1 MPIARIQ
8 TFTLLGVDAFDV
20 TIEVD
25 VAQGLPS
32 FSVVGLPDAAVRES
46 RERVR
51 SAVKNSDFDFPDRR
65 IVASL
70 APADLRKAGPG
81 FDLGIAAGLLVSSGQ
96 LPEDA
101 LRSCAMAAELALD
114 GSVRAVP
121 GAIAMAERA
130 GELGI
135 EKIVVARDSAAE
147 AAMPAALGAH
157 RCKVVPLDH
166 LRDLTYLGTTGEPC
180 HSPQDLEP
188 DDSAL
193 MLGVDLEEL
202 RGQPTLRRALEAV
215 AAGAHGM
222 LILGPPGAG
231 KSLAARRLPTIMPP
245 LEDPE
250 AMEVLRIASACGQN
264 GWHGRGRG
272 PHRAHRPFR
281 APHHTIS
288 PAGLVGGGT
297 PPRPGEVTLAHRGV
311 LFLDELGE
319 FSRNSL
325 EALRQPLEDGEVT
338 ISRVRH
344 SVRLPS
350 RFVLIAAS
358 NPCPC
363 GHGEDSPKC
372 NCSALAAQ
380 RYRNRISGALADRI
394 DISLSIEQPSSEAL
408 AGEPGEPSAVVRERV
423 VRARQAAIARQGCA
437 NAELGPAALRLHVP
451 LSKEARREL
460 TSGHTKLG
468 LSGRGHDRVRRVART
483 LADLGGREEVSAED
497 IDGALAFRRRSAK

>member
-1 MPIARIQ
+1 MIARVH
-8 TFTLLGVDAFDV
+8 TFTLLGIEAVDV
-20 TIEVD
+20 SVEVD
-25 VAQGLPS
+25 VGKGLPS

-51 SAVKNSDFDFPDRR
+51 SAVKNSGFEFPDKR
-65 IVASL
+65 IVVSL
-70 APADLRKAGPG
+70 APAGVRKAGPG
-81 FDLGIAAGLLVSSGQ
+81 FDLGIAAGVLVSDGQ
-96 LPEDA
+96 LPAEA
-101 LRSCAMAAELALD
+101 IQGCAMAAELALD

-130 GELGI
+130 GELGLA
-135 EKIVVARDSAAE
+135 KIVVAQASAAE

-157 RCKVVPLDH
+157 PCRVVPIESVH
-166 LRDLTYLGTTGEPC
+166 DLTYLGAPGEPSF
-180 HSPQDLEP
+180 SPPEFGPSDQVP
-188 DDSAL
+188 A
-193 MLGVDLEEL
+193 LGVDLDEV
-202 RGQPTLRRALEAV
+202 RGQPTLRKALETV
-215 AAGAHGM
+215 AAGGHGM

-245 LEDPE
+245 LDDPE

-264 GWHGRGRG
+264 GWHSNGSA
-272 PHRAHRPFR
+272 AHSAVRPFR

-297 PPRPGEVTLAHRGV
+297 PPRAGEVTMAHRGV

-358 NPCPC
+358 NPC
-363 GHGEDSPKC
+363 
-372 NCSALAAQ
+372 
-380 RYRNRISGALADRI
+380 
-394 DISLSIEQPSSEAL
+394 
-408 AGEPGEPSAVVRERV
+408 
-423 VRARQAAIARQGCA
+423 
-437 NAELGPAALRLHVP
+437 
-451 LSKEARREL
+451 
-460 TSGHTKLG
+460 
-468 LSGRGHDRVRRVART
+468 
-483 LADLGGREEVSAED
+483 
-497 IDGALAFRRRSAK
+497 

>member
-1 MPIARIQ
+1 MISRVH
-8 TFTLLGVDAFDV
+8 TFTLMGVEAFDV
-20 TIEVD
+20 SVEVD
-25 VAQGLPS
+25 VAKLGLPA
-32 FSVVGLPDAAVRES
+32 FSIVGLPDTAVRES

-51 SAVKNSDFDFPDRR
+51 AAIKNSGFEFPETR

-81 FDLGIAAGLLVSSGQ
+81 FDLAIAAGILVATAQ
-96 LPEDA
+96 LPADA
-101 LRSCAMAAELALD
+101 LGSCAMAAELALD

-130 GELGI
+130 GELGLA
-135 EKIVVARDSAAE
+135 KIVVASVSAAE

-157 RCKVVPLDH
+157 PCCVVPIESLG
-166 LRDLTYLGTTGEPC
+166 DLGRIGEADEPSY
-180 HSPQDLEP
+180 SPLELAP
-188 DDSAL
+188 DPGPL
-193 MLGVDLEEL
+193 LGVDLAEL

-215 AAGAHGM
+215 AAGGHGM

-245 LEDPE
+245 LGDPE

-264 GWHGRGRG
+264 GWHGKGRG
-272 PHRAHRPFR
+272 PQRAARPFR

-297 PPRPGEVTLAHRGV
+297 PPRAGEVTLAHRGV

-319 FSRNSL
+319 FSRVAL

-338 ISRVRH
+338 IARLRH

-372 NCSALAAQ
+372 KCRPAQAQ

-394 DISLSIEQPSSEAL
+394 DISLSIEQPSAEAL
-408 AGEPGEPSAVVRERV
+408 SGESGESSEVVRERV
-423 VRARQAAIARQGCA
+423 SAARQVAIERQGCA
-437 NAELGPAALRLHVP
+437 NAELGPKALREYVP
-451 LSKEARREL
+451 LSKDAHEAL
-460 TSGHTKLG
+460 TTGHRTLG

-483 LADLGGREEVSAED
+483 LADLAGRPEVSAED
-497 IDGALAFRRRSAK
+497 IHGALAFRRRSAK

>member
-1 MPIARIQ
+1 MIARVQ
-8 TFTLLGVDAFDV
+8 TFTLLGVEAFDV
-20 TIEVD
+20 SVEVD
-25 VAQGLPS
+25 VASGLPA

-51 SAVKNSDFDFPDRR
+51 SAVKNSGFEFPDKR

-81 FDLGIAAGLLVSSGQ
+81 FDLGIAAGVLVSDGQ

-101 LRSCAMAAELALD
+101 IKGCAMAAELALD

-121 GAIAMAERA
+121 GALAMAERA
-130 GELGI
+130 GELGL
-135 EKIVVARDSAAE
+135 EKIVVARPSAAE
-147 AAMPAALGAH
+147 AAMPAALGSQSC
-157 RCKVVPLDH
+157 RVVPIDCLH
-166 LRDLTYLGTTGEPC
+166 DLTYLGTTGEPSY
-180 HSPQDLEP
+180 SPP
-188 DDSAL
+188 DSAPVDTTPHP
-193 MLGVDLEEL
+193 GVDLEEL
-202 RGQPTLRRALEAV
+202 RGQPALRSALETV
-215 AAGAHGM
+215 AAGGHGM

-245 LEDPE
+245 LSDVE
-250 AMEVLRIASACGQN
+250 AMEVLRIASVCGQN
-264 GWHGRGRG
+264 RPHANGSG
-272 PHRAHRPFR
+272 PQRAHRPFR

-297 PPRPGEVTLAHRGV
+297 PPRAGEVTLAHRGV

-319 FSRNSL
+319 FSRVSL

-350 RFVLIAAS
+350 RFVLIAAT

-363 GHGEDSPKC
+363 GHGEDSNKC

-394 DISLSIEQPSSEAL
+394 DISLSIEQPSPEAL
-408 AGEPGEPSAVVRERV
+408 AGEAGESSALVRERV
-423 VRARQAAIARQGCA
+423 VRARRAALSRQGCA
-437 NAELGPAALRLHVP
+437 NAELGPAALREHVT
-451 LSKEARREL
+451 LSREARKEL
-460 TSGHTKLG
+460 SSGHSRFG

-483 LADLGGREEVSAED
+483 LADLAGRDEVGAQD
-497 IDGALAFRRRSAK
+497 IHGALAFRRRNTK

>member
-1 MPIARIQ
+1 MIARVH
-8 TFTLLGVDAFDV
+8 TFTLLGIEAVDV
-20 TIEVD
+20 SVEVD
-25 VAQGLPS
+25 VGKGLPS

-51 SAVKNSDFDFPDRR
+51 SAVKNSGFEFPDKR
-65 IVASL
+65 ILVSL

-81 FDLGIAAGLLVSSGQ
+81 FDLGIAAGVLVSDGQ
-96 LPEDA
+96 LPAEA
-101 LRSCAMAAELALD
+101 IHGCAMAAELALD

-130 GELGI
+130 GELGLS
-135 EKIVVARDSAAE
+135 KIVVARASAAE

-157 RCKVVPLDH
+157 PCRVVPVESLH
-166 LRDLTYLGTTGEPC
+166 DLTYLGTPGEPAF
-180 HSPQDLEP
+180 SPPKLDPSDHAPE
-188 DDSAL
+188 
-193 MLGVDLEEL
+193 LGVDLDEL
-202 RGQPTLRRALEAV
+202 RGQPTLRKALEAV
-215 AAGAHGM
+215 AAGGHGM

-245 LEDPE
+245 LDDPE
-250 AMEVLRIASACGQN
+250 AMEVLRIASACGLN
-264 GWHGRGRG
+264 GWHSNGAR
-272 PHRAHRPFR
+272 PHCASRPFR

-297 PPRPGEVTLAHRGV
+297 PPRAGEVTLAHRGV

-319 FSRNSL
+319 FSRKSL

-363 GHGEDSPKC
+363 GHGEGSAKC
-372 NCSALAAQ
+372 NCSPLAAQ

-394 DISLSIEQPSSEAL
+394 DIALSIEQPSAEAL
-408 AGEPGEPSAVVRERV
+408 AGKAGEASAAVRERV
-423 VRARQAAIARQGCA
+423 VRARRAAIARQGCA
-437 NAELGPAALRLHVP
+437 NAELGPSALRQHVP

-460 TSGHTKLG
+460 TSGHAKLG

-483 LADLGGREEVSAED
+483 LADLAGRGEVSAED
-497 IDGALAFRRRSAK
+497 IDGALAFRRRNAE

>member
-1 MPIARIQ
+1 MIARVQ
-8 TFTLLGVDAFDV
+8 TFTLLGVEAFDV
-20 TIEVD
+20 TVEVD
-25 VAQGLPS
+25 VASGLPS

-51 SAVKNSDFDFPDRR
+51 AAIRNSGFDFPEKR

-81 FDLGIAAGLLVSSGQ
+81 FDLGIAAGVLASDAQ
-96 LPEDA
+96 LPGDE
-101 LRSCAMAAELALD
+101 LQGCAMAAELALD
-114 GSVRAVP
+114 GPVRSVP

-130 GELGI
+130 GELGLN
-135 EKIVVARDSAAE
+135 KIVVARACAAE

-157 RCKVVPLDH
+157 ACRVVPIDC
-166 LRDLTYLGTTGEPC
+166 LRDLTLLGTPGEPS
-180 HSPQDLEP
+180 HSPQDLAP
-188 DDSAL
+188 GPAGPPF
-193 MLGVDLEEL
+193 GVDLEEL

-215 AAGAHGM
+215 AAGGHGM

-245 LEDPE
+245 LDDPE

-264 GWHGRGRG
+264 GWHGSGSSTRV
-272 PHRAHRPFR
+272 ASRPFR

-297 PPRPGEVTLAHRGV
+297 PPRAGEVTLAHRGV

-372 NCSALAAQ
+372 NCSPGQAQ

-394 DISLSIEQPSSEAL
+394 DISLSIEQPTPEAL
-408 AGEPGEPSAVVRERV
+408 AGEPGEASAEVRGRV
-423 VRARQAAIARQGCA
+423 AEARTAAIARQGCA
-437 NAELGPAALRLHVP
+437 NAELGPKALRQHVP
-451 LSKEARREL
+451 LSTEARHEL
-460 TSGHTKLG
+460 NSGHRALS

-483 LADLGGREEVSAED
+483 LADLAGRENVSAED
-497 IDGALAFRRRSAK
+497 IHGALAFRRRNAE

>member
-1 MPIARIQ
+1 MIARVH
-8 TFTLLGVDAFDV
+8 TFTLLGVEAFDV
-20 TIEVD
+20 SVEVD
-25 VAQGLPS
+25 VTKGLPA
-32 FSVVGLPDAAVRES
+32 FVLVGLPDAAVRES

-51 SAVKNSDFDFPDRR
+51 SAVRSTGFEFPDWR

-81 FDLGIAAGLLVSSGQ
+81 FDLAIAAGILVATGQ
-96 LPEDA
+96 LRAGAIEG
-101 LRSCAMAAELALD
+101 CAMAAELALD

-130 GELGI
+130 GELGLDR
-135 EKIVVARDSAAE
+135 IVVSGDSAAE
-147 AAMPAALGAH
+147 AAMPAALGA
-157 RCKVVPLDH
+157 RSCRVVPIES
-166 LRDLTYLGTTGEPC
+166 LRDLSRIGEVDEPA
-180 HSPQDLEP
+180 HSPLDPRPETPVSPQ
-188 DDSAL
+188 
-193 MLGVDLEEL
+193 GVDLAEL
-202 RGQPTLRRALEAV
+202 RGQPVLRGALEAV

-245 LEDPE
+245 LDDPE
-250 AMEVLRIASACGQN
+250 TMEVLRIASACGKN
-264 GWHGRGRG
+264 GWHGSGAG
-272 PHRAHRPFR
+272 PQSATRPFR

-288 PAGLVGGGT
+288 PAGLVGGGN
-297 PPRPGEVTLAHRGV
+297 PPRAGEVTLAHRGV

-319 FSRNSL
+319 FSRMSL

-338 ISRVRH
+338 IARLRH

-372 NCSALAAQ
+372 NCRPAQAQ

-394 DISLSIEQPSSEAL
+394 DIALSIEQPTPEAL
-408 AGEPGEPSAVVRERV
+408 SGEPGEPSQVVRERV
-423 VRARQAAIARQGCA
+423 ARARRKAIARQGCA
-437 NAELGPAALRLHVP
+437 NAELGPKALRENVP
-451 LSKEARREL
+451 LSKEARKEL
-460 TSGHTKLG
+460 MSGHHALG

-483 LADLGGREEVSAED
+483 LADLAGRDDVAAED
-497 IDGALAFRRRSAK
+497 IDGALAFRRRNAR

>member
-1 MPIARIQ
+1 MIARVH
-8 TFTLLGVDAFDV
+8 TFTLLGVEAFDV
-20 TIEVD
+20 SVEVD
-25 VAQGLPS
+25 VAKLGLPS
-32 FSVVGLPDAAVRES
+32 FSIVGLPDPAVRES

-51 SAVKNSDFDFPDRR
+51 AAIKNSGFEFPETR
-65 IVASL
+65 IIASL
-70 APADLRKAGPG
+70 APSDLRKAGPG
-81 FDLGIAAGLLVSSGQ
+81 FDLAIAAGILAATGQ
-96 LPEDA
+96 LLADA
-101 LRSCAMAAELALD
+101 LGVCAMAAELALD

-130 GELGI
+130 GELGLQ
-135 EKIVVARDSAAE
+135 KIVVASSSAAE

-157 RCKVVPLDH
+157 PCRVVPIES
-166 LRDLTYLGTTGEPC
+166 LRDLARIGETDEPSY
-180 HSPQDLEP
+180 SPADLASDAGP
-188 DDSAL
+188 P
-193 MLGVDLEEL
+193 LGVDLEEL
-202 RGQPTLRRALEAV
+202 RGQPVLRSALEAV
-215 AAGAHGM
+215 AAGGHGM

-245 LEDPE
+245 LDDPE

-264 GWHGRGRG
+264 GWRGNGRG
-272 PHRAHRPFR
+272 PRRAARPFR

-297 PPRPGEVTLAHRGV
+297 PPRAGEVTLAHCGV

-319 FSRNSL
+319 FSRDSL

-372 NCSALAAQ
+372 KCRPAQAQ

-394 DISLSIEQPSSEAL
+394 DISLSIEQPSAEAL
-408 AGEPGEPSAVVRERV
+408 SGEPGESSAVVRERV
-423 VRARQAAIARQGCA
+423 AVARQAAIDRQGCA
-437 NAELGPAALRLHVP
+437 NGELGPRALREHVP
-451 LSKEARREL
+451 LSKEADEAL
-460 TSGHTKLG
+460 KCGHRTLA

-483 LADLGGREEVSAED
+483 LADLAGRPEVSAED
-497 IDGALAFRRRSAK
+497 IHGALSFRRRNTE

>member
-1 MPIARIQ
+1 MIARVH
-8 TFTLLGVDAFDV
+8 TFTLLGVEAFDV
-20 TIEVD
+20 SVEVD
-25 VAQGLPS
+25 VAKLGLPS
-32 FSVVGLPDAAVRES
+32 FSIVGLPDTAVRES

-51 SAVKNSDFDFPDRR
+51 AAIKNSGFEFPETR

-81 FDLGIAAGLLVSSGQ
+81 FDLAIAAGILVATAQ
-96 LPEDA
+96 LPADA
-101 LRSCAMAAELALD
+101 LGSCAMAAELALD

-130 GELGI
+130 GELGLS
-135 EKIVVARDSAAE
+135 KIVVASASAAE
-147 AAMPAALGAH
+147 AAMPTVLGAH
-157 RCKVVPLDH
+157 PCCVVPIESLG
-166 LRDLTYLGTTGEPC
+166 DLGRIGETDEPAYSPRELGPADAISQPGI
-180 HSPQDLEP
+180 
-188 DDSAL
+188 
-193 MLGVDLEEL
+193 DLEEL
-202 RGQPTLRRALEAV
+202 RGQPVLRRALEAV
-215 AAGAHGM
+215 AAGGHGM

-245 LEDPE
+245 LDDPE

-264 GWHGRGRG
+264 GWHGSGRG
-272 PHRAHRPFR
+272 PQRAARPFR

-297 PPRPGEVTLAHRGV
+297 PPRAGEVTLAHRGV

-319 FSRNSL
+319 FSRMAL

-338 ISRVRH
+338 IARLRH

-372 NCSALAAQ
+372 TCRPAQAQ

-394 DISLSIEQPSSEAL
+394 DISLSIEQPSAEAL
-408 AGEPGEPSAVVRERV
+408 SGEPGESSAAVRERV
-423 VRARQAAIARQGCA
+423 AIARQAAIERQGCA
-437 NAELGPAALRLHVP
+437 NAELGPKALRDHVP
-451 LSKEARREL
+451 LSVEAHEAL
-460 TSGHTKLG
+460 TSGHQTLG

-483 LADLGGREEVSAED
+483 LADLAGRPDVSAED
-497 IDGALAFRRRSAK
+497 IHGALAFRRRSAE

>member
-1 MPIARIQ
+1 MIARVQ
-8 TFTLLGVDAFDV
+8 TFTLLGVEAFDV
-20 TIEVD
+20 SVEVD
-25 VAQGLPS
+25 VAEQGLPS
-32 FSVVGLPDAAVRES
+32 FAVVGLPDAAVRES

-51 SAVKNSDFDFPDRR
+51 SAVKNSDFKFPETR

-81 FDLGIAAGLLVSSGQ
+81 FDLGIAAALLVSSGQ
-96 LPEDA
+96 LPQDA
-101 LRSCAMAAELALD
+101 LRGCAMAAELALD
-114 GSVRAVP
+114 GTVRSVP

-147 AAMPAALGAH
+147 AALPAALGAH
-157 RCKVVPLDH
+157 HCKVVPIDH
-166 LRDLTYLGTTGEPC
+166 LRDLTYLGTTGEPA
-180 HSPQDLEP
+180 HSSRDFELGDAVPR
-188 DDSAL
+188 
-193 MLGVDLEEL
+193 LGVDLEEL
-202 RGQPTLRRALEAV
+202 RGQPSLRTALEAV

-245 LEDPE
+245 LDDPE

-264 GWHGRGRG
+264 GWRSNGRGL
-272 PHRAHRPFR
+272 HRAHRPFR

-344 SVRLPS
+344 SVCLPS

-372 NCSALAAQ
+372 QCSAQAAQ

-394 DISLSIEQPSSEAL
+394 DISLSIEQPRPEDL
-408 AGEPGEPSAVVRERV
+408 TGEPGESSATVRERV
-423 VRARQAAIARQGCA
+423 VRARQAALARQGCA
-437 NAELGPAALRLHVP
+437 NAELGPSALREHVP
-451 LSKEARREL
+451 LSNEARLEL
-460 TSGHTKLG
+460 TAGHTTLG

-483 LADLGGREEVSAED
+483 LADLAGRDDVAAED